1 MVYSCTCDS
10 CLMSRCNF
18 YRRPEISYC
27 IVRGYESKSEVG
39 IRGKRLLTGI
49 ITGGQPFMLWP
60 GGELAVDIGK
70 VELSTTNGI

>member
-1 MVYSCTCDS
+1 MVCCCVNRLS
-10 CLMSRCNF
+10 LIGICNF
-18 YRRPEISYC
+18 YCRPEISYC